1 MTNRMIVEDEYWWEN
16 YLNPYIGTIP
26 FLVMASLKFPEDAK
40 KSNKVQIEIV
50 LVPKTGYR

>member
-1 MTNRMIVEDEYWWEN
+1 MTNRMIVEDEYWWET
-16 YLNPYIGTIP
+16 YLNHYLGTIP

-50 LVPKTGYR
+50 LGPKTGYR

>member
-26 FLVMASLKFPEDAK
+26 FLVMTSEKFPENAK